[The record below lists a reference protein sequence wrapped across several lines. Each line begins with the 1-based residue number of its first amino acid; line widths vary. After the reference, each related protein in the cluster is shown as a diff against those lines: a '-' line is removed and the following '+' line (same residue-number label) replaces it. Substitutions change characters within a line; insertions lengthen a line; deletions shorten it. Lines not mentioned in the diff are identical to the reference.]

1 MEINNPRGI
10 LLMALGMALF
20 AVADTIA
27 KVLLE
32 HYPPAQVIFLFGLR
46 TIPIAD
52 ATAIAFIAPLFVII
66 FSYFILKEPIG
77 IRRWLAVA
85 IGFSGTLII
94 IRPGFE
100 VINLGHLFIII
111 AALLFALRQ
120 IISRLL
126 AATDDPVT
134 TAFFTAYTSVFI
146 FLLFQPWVW
155 TPITNTNHIF
165 LFLFMQPL
173 LGQLNF

>member
-1 MEINNPRGI
+1 M
-10 LLMALGMALF
+10 
-20 AVADTIA
+20 V
-27 KVLLE
+27 
-32 HYPPAQVIFLFGLR
+32 
-46 TIPIAD
+46 
-52 ATAIAFIAPLFVII
+52 
-66 FSYFILKEPIG
+66 
-77 IRRWLAVA
+77 

-134 TAFFTAYTSVFI
+134 TAFFTAYTRVFI
-146 FLLFQPWVW
+146 FLLFQHLESRP
-155 TPITNTNHIF
+155 
-165 LFLFMQPL
+165 
-173 LGQLNF
+173 